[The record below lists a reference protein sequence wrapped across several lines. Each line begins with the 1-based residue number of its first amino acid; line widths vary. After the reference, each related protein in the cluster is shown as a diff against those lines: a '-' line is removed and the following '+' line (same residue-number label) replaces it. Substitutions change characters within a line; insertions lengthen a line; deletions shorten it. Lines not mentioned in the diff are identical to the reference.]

1 LVVVCHLAI
10 KLSGYAPDTV
20 TPQTAD
26 IQ

>member
-10 KLSGYAPDTV
+10 KLSGYVPDTV